1 MSFNR
6 TRRASN
12 RTRTLAAA
20 GLLAATAL
28 FLTACSPDNPAKST
42 SAASGSSTASET
54 SADSG
59 TGATPGA
66 GGDATTDSS
75 GDSDASTPGSS
86 DTSTET
92 PAAAPEATTDTSGTN
107 TGTGST
113 KATVDNRVDGTVTGT
128 LTFLAPGKLEVGG
141 RPFYVAVDTDIRGG
155 DICGDPESQS
165 AEKCT
170 ADELDAAA
178 KGGNLTV
185 EVTIKKGIAER
196 VAQA

>member
-1 MSFNR
+1 MSFDR
-6 TRRASN
+6 TS
-12 RTRTLAAA
+12 TRTSTRVRTVAAA

-28 FLTACSPDNPAKST
+28 FLTACSPDSPTKTPSPA
-42 SAASGSSTASET
+42 SASSTAT
-54 SADSG
+54 DAG
-59 TGATPGA
+59 TGATGE
-66 GGDATTDSS
+66 ATTDPSA
-75 GDSDASTPGSS
+75 DAGAGTPGSS
-86 DTSTET
+86 DTSTEDS
-92 PAAAPEATTDTSGTN
+92 AATPEAGTGTIGTD

-128 LTFLAPGKLEVGG
+128 LTYLAPGKLEVGG
-141 RPFYVAVDTDIRGG
+141 RPFYVAVDTAIQGG
-155 DICGDPESQS
+155 DICGDPENQV

-196 VAQA
+196 VAQASV